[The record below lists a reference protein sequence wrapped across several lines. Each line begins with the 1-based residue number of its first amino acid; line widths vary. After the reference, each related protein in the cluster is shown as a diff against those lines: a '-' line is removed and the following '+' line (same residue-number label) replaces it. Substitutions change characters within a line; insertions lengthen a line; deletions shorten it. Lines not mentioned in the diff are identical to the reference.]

1 VTDLADDV
9 LSDSV
14 GAALLDYLAEHNAS
28 LTAATAQWRAT
39 NGSVHQIRVAARRLR
54 SAILSYHPLLDGD
67 ARAVAADL
75 RWFGQQLSELRD
87 LEIMGPYL
95 HDAAGQLSA
104 AAGTALDDLVATALL
119 TADRRAGNALHS
131 TRFAA
136 LRLRL
141 RSMLEQ
147 PVLTDDARTSA
158 ADYGPARV
166 RHSAGRL
173 RHRIDVVSINLPGNR
188 DTRLHD
194 VRKAAKRLR
203 YTVEVTSAYLD
214 PSGDDLRIRAENVQT
229 VLGHHQDRLVA
240 AGWWR
245 RLADRL
251 TEPAPDVEAL
261 IAAELSNAQAGLVDC
276 GSVLADMLTAIDA
289 FEVASV

>member
-9 LSDSV
+9 LLESA
-14 GAALLDYLAEHNAS
+14 GAALLGYLAEHNAS

-67 ARAVAADL
+67 ARAVAAEL

-95 HDAAGQLSA
+95 HDAAGQLSPS
-104 AAGTALDDLVATALL
+104 AGGALDDLIATALV
-119 TADRRAGNALHS
+119 TAERRAGNALQS

-147 PVLTDDARTSA
+147 PVLTEDARTSA

-166 RHSAGRL
+166 RHTAERL
-173 RHRIDVVSINLPGNR
+173 RHRIDVVSFDLPATL
-188 DTRLHD
+188 DTGLHD

-214 PSGDDLRIRAENVQT
+214 PSGDDLRTWAENVQT

-245 RLADRL
+245 RLADRV
-251 TEPAPDVEAL
+251 TQPAPDLESL
-261 IAAELSNAQAGLVDC
+261 IDDELANAQADLVDC
-276 GSVLADMLTAIDA
+276 GSAMAEMLTAIDA

>member
-14 GAALLDYLAEHNAS
+14 GAALRGYLAEHDAS
-28 LTAATAQWRAT
+28 LSAAIAQWRAT

-67 ARAVAADL
+67 ARAVAAEL

-95 HDAAGQLSA
+95 HDAAAQLST
-104 AAGTALDDLVATALL
+104 AAGSALDDLIATALL
-119 TADRRAGNALHS
+119 TAERRAGNALHS

-136 LRLRL
+136 LRLQL

-147 PVLTDDARTSA
+147 PVLTDSARTSVA
-158 ADYGPARV
+158 NYGPACV
-166 RHSAGRL
+166 RHSAERV
-173 RHRIDVVSINLPGNR
+173 RHRIDLVSFDLPR
-188 DTRLHD
+188 TPDTRLHA

-203 YTVEVTSAYLD
+203 YTVEVTSAYLG
-214 PSGDDLRIRAENVQT
+214 PSGDDLRTRAENVQT

-251 TEPAPDVEAL
+251 AEPAPDVESL
-261 IAAELSNAQAGLVDC
+261 VDAELSNAEADLVDC
-276 GSVLADMLTAIDA
+276 GSAMADMLTAIDG

>member
-1 VTDLADDV
+1 VTDLADNV
-9 LSDSV
+9 LSASV
-14 GAALLDYLAEHNAS
+14 GAALLGYLVEHNAS

-67 ARAVAADL
+67 ARAVAAEL

-119 TADRRAGNALHS
+119 TAERRAGNALLS
-131 TRFAA
+131 IRFVA

-147 PVLTDDARTSA
+147 PILTDAARMSA

-166 RHSAGRL
+166 RHSAERL
-173 RHRIDVVSINLPGNR
+173 RHRIEVVSFGVPR
-188 DTRLHD
+188 TPHTRLHD

-203 YTVEVTSAYLD
+203 YTVEVTSAYLGA
-214 PSGDDLRIRAENVQT
+214 SGDDLRTRAENVQT

-245 RLADRL
+245 RLGDRL
-251 TEPAPDVEAL
+251 AEPAPDVESL
-261 IAAELSNAQAGLVDC
+261 VDAELSNAKADLAVC
-276 GSVLADMLTAIDA
+276 GSAMADMLNAIDA
-289 FEVASV
+289 FEVPSV